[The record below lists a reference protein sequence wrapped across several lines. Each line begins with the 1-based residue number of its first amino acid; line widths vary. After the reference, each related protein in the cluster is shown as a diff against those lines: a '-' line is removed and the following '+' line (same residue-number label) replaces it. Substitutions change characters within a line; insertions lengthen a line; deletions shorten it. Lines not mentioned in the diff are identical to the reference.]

1 MPRTRTNL
9 LAGAVLAATTAAAA
23 AGCSSDS
30 SPSAAS
36 TPAPAG
42 AVMAAG
48 SNASN
53 VGLSGPRLLT
63 AFKSAAASGTAVHVV
78 GKFDE
83 AGSPYALDMN
93 LNKNGTTAGS
103 ISQSGAAI
111 PVRVVDNVTYIQLTP
126 AFLKLEAQS
135 NPSITAGVINLV
147 QNKWISS
154 QSSMGQEFASSLA
167 GLTTYD
173 SFIGTL
179 ENGGGS
185 AAASASMGAGASAS
199 ASSPPAAKLSD
210 LTPAGTTT
218 YNGKTVAV
226 YKSPNGSTAFFD
238 ASGPAY
244 LEKVTTEGAE
254 SGETTYTWNKPVKVV
269 APQPSEIFST

>member
-23 AGCSSDS
+23 AGCASGAAA
-30 SPSAAS
+30 SAAPK
-36 TPAPAG
+36 PAPAE

-53 VGLSGPRLLT
+53 VGLSGPQLLA
-63 AFKSAAASGTAVHVV
+63 AFKSAAAAGTAVHVV
-78 GKFDE
+78 GQFED

-93 LNKNGTTAGS
+93 LNKSGTTAGS

-111 PVRVVDNVTYIQLTP
+111 PVRVVDDVTYIQLTP

-135 NPSITAGVINLV
+135 DPSITAGVINLV

-154 QSSMGQEFASSLA
+154 QSSMGRQFASSLA

-173 SFIGTL
+173 SFIATL

-185 AAASASMGAGASAS
+185 SSASTGASAS
-199 ASSPPAAKLSD
+199 PSGPPAAKLSD

-218 YNGKTVAV
+218 YDGKTVAV

-244 LEKVTTEGAE
+244 LEKVTTRGAQ
-254 SGETTYTWNKPVKVV
+254 SGEITFTWNKPVKVV
-269 APQPSEIFST
+269 APQPSEIFSP